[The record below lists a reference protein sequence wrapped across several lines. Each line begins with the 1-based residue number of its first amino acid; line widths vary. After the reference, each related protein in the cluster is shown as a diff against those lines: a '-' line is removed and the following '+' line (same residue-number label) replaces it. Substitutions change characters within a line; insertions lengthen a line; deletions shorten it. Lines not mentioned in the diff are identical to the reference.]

1 MEAVLAVN
9 KQKHAALCF
18 ARLLLRRPRGEWK
31 RNKFFWRVISSWVAF
46 DDRDLRIF
54 PNYSNNSMNLF
65 FFFLDSTLFR
75 ICNYGYRE

>member
-1 MEAVLAVN
+1 MPHFVLPAFYSVVPGVSGKGIN
-9 KQKHAALCF
+9 
-18 ARLLLRRPRGEWK
+18 
-31 RNKFFWRVISSWVAF
+31 FFGRVISSWVAF

-75 ICNYGYRE
+75 ICNYGYWE